1 MPLFIYFF
9 FYTLFILA
17 YYVPISYVRAI
28 LIALNKYRRIYSYF
42 LPTL

>member
-1 MPLFIYFF
+1 MPLFIYF

-28 LIALNKYRRIYSYF
+28 LDVMAIKLININPGSV
-42 LPTL
+42 